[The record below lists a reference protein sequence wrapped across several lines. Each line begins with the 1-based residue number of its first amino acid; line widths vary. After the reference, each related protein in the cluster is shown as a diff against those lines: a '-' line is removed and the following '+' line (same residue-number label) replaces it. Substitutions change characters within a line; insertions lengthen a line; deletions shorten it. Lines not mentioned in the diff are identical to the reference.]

1 MDDHLMKSIEDIAV
15 EAWRFQGVFQR
26 MLSRMDPLD
35 AARYANQ
42 YAWFRKKVDEA
53 VEKAGMTLIS
63 VEGQPFD
70 AGMAVTPL
78 NIDEFDADDVLIV
91 HRMIEPIV
99 MCSGKV
105 CRTGAAMLRRAE
117 E

>member
-1 MDDHLMKSIEDIAV
+1 MDENLMKSIEEIAV
-15 EAWRFQGVFQR
+15 EAWRFQAVFQR
-26 MLSRMDPLD
+26 MLGRMDPAD

-53 VEKAGMTLIS
+53 VEKAGMKLVS

-78 NIDEFDADDVLIV
+78 NVDEFDADDALIV
-91 HRMIEPIV
+91 QRMIEPIV
-99 MCSGKV
+99 MCRGKV
-105 CRTGAAMLRRAE
+105 CRAGAAMLGRAAE
-117 E
+117 